1 MQKSRGFTL
10 IELIVVLV
18 ILGILGAFA
27 VPRFVDLQEEARNAT
42 LTGLKGSLHGAASL
56 AHGKQLAQQKSKNAD
71 VKVQGDNIKMIG
83 GYPDP
88 NEGIEPM
95 IEDLSGFNA
104 TNGTGTCKEVENVD
118 ACITFVPNGASVPR
132 GCRVEYGVNSTTG
145 VDIVA
150 NGTDCS

>member
-18 ILGILGAFA
+18 ILGILSAFA

-42 LTGLKGSLHGAASL
+42 LKGLKGSLHGAAAM
-56 AHGKQLAQQKSKNAD
+56 AHGKQLAKQKPENASVD
-71 VKVQGDNIKMIG
+71 IQGDTIDMVY
-83 GYPDP
+83 GYP
-88 NEGIEPM
+88 NATEQGGITDM

-104 TNGTGTCKEVENVD
+104 TEHDTGDCDINADCVK
-118 ACITFVPNGASVPR
+118 FVPKGASSPAD
-132 GCRVEYGVNSTTG
+132 CKVEYGVNSTTG
-145 VDIVA
+145 VNIEV